1 MKKILFITISLIFLF
16 SCNWRKENK
25 PFHFYVVTDVHM
37 TKSSPAYTSLC
48 FKDKILPDI
57 KNDTAGLG
65 KFLVITGDLDPF
77 FRTKESVEEV
87 MGKDFRY
94 YPVLGNHDVG
104 MTNNKFKLYPS
115 ANWGNTFDIV
125 KYNKNRLKNIV
136 NWGPEYRTPAL
147 DSLVYVDSLGQKYIS
162 TYDSL
167 DVIGSKYTTYSFD
180 EGNSHFV
187 VLDIYSGLEFPEANH
202 SGRIFTKM
210 YNWLE
215 KDLSETKKENIFV
228 FAHQPF
234 WETGGEDTTVL
245 VNIDYKKHCT
255 NIARSMGAD
264 SLAWFEKN
272 YTSKVKSRKEFW
284 DLLKRNNVIAYFCG
298 HIHHYSVKKIDGVW
312 EVNLQYG
319 AWETEGKT
327 RYGEIF
333 IDKDKVDLI
342 VKGYVEK
349 PEGFKEID
357 RICLKDAE

>member
-1 MKKILFITISLIFLF
+1 MKTILSLLLGMVIVLS
-16 SCNWRKENK
+16 SCVEKNE

-48 FKDKILPDI
+48 FKEKVLPSI
-57 KNDTAGLG
+57 KKDTAGLG
-65 KFLVITGDLDPF
+65 KFVVITGDLDPF

-125 KYNKNRLKNIV
+125 RYNKNTLKNIV

-147 DSLVYVDSLGQKYIS
+147 DSLVYVDSLGQKHIS

-187 VLDIYSGLEFPEANH
+187 VLDIYSGLEFFGAKH
-202 SGRIFTKM
+202 SGRIFSKM

-228 FAHQPF
+228 FAHQPV
-234 WETGGEDTTVL
+234 WEAGGEDTMSL
-245 VNIDYKKHCT
+245 VNNDYKKHCSR
-255 NIARSMGAD
+255 IAKSMGAD
-264 SLAWFEKN
+264 SLTWFEKN
-272 YTSKVKSRKEFW
+272 YNLKVKSRKEFW
-284 DLLKRNNVIAYFCG
+284 NLLKRNNVIAYFCG
-298 HIHHYSVKKIDGVW
+298 HIHHYSTKKIDGVW
-312 EVNLQYG
+312 EINLEYG

-333 IDKDKVDLI
+333 VDKGKVDLV

-349 PEGFKEID
+349 TEEFKEID
-357 RICLKDAE
+357 KIRLKDPK